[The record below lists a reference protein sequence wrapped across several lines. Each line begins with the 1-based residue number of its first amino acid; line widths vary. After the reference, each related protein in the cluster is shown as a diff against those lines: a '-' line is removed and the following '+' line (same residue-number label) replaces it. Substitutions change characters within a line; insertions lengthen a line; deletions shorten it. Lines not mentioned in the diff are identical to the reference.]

1 MDSTTPPSSEGVGRH
16 KRRSKKPRQ
25 TQFERES
32 FQERI
37 GASVP
42 LSDPKTRRQ
51 EPAPSSKRKQRRSSA
66 KAKNQ
71 GEMSRPASSQL
82 ANRFRLMVV
91 GGVLLVGGLGLGLNL
106 FKLQIIQGQE
116 LGERAQQQQQVAPPT
131 PIPRRPIIDRNGN
144 LLAIDR
150 PVYTLYA
157 HPQMF
162 KKPAAQIADQ
172 LGRIL
177 DRPAGELEGLFKSA
191 DTGIRVA
198 DFLAQ
203 EVGDRITRE
212 SIDGLELIQH
222 FTRLYPQQ
230 DVAAE
235 IVGYIDVDQQ
245 AQAGVEYSQQNL
257 LERSVPEEDL
267 EEDLEETSDEE
278 KTSQGDSVEPVDD
291 LNLQVTIDTRLQRA
305 VRSALKQQMEKYEA
319 ARGTV
324 MVMDARD
331 GSLLSLVSEPSYDPN
346 KYYNFDLAR
355 FKNWALTDIYEPGST
370 FKPITVAI
378 ALEAGAVQP
387 NSVFHDEGLVYV
399 DDWPIANADYE
410 YAGGRGSLTLTEI
423 VQYSSNVGM
432 VHVAAQMQPEVFYS
446 WLERLG
452 LGQPVGIDLP
462 FAVPSQIKSQVE
474 FTASPVNSATTAFGQ
489 GFALTPLQLL
499 QLHGTL
505 ANGGKLVTPH
515 VVRGLYNSAGEAFW
529 QPELPLPRQVFSP
542 QTTKTVLAMMEEAVL
557 DGTGTAAQISGYRI
571 AGKTGT
577 AQKSNGYGY
586 SEHAKVVS
594 FVGIFPV
601 EAPRYVVLAVVDE
614 PDGGSG
620 GAVAAPI
627 VKLVMDALIA
637 IEGIPPSQA
646 GRTQH

>member
-1 MDSTTPPSSEGVGRH
+1 
-16 KRRSKKPRQ
+16 
-25 TQFERES
+25 
-32 FQERI
+32 
-37 GASVP
+37 
-42 LSDPKTRRQ
+42 
-51 EPAPSSKRKQRRSSA
+51 
-66 KAKNQ
+66 
-71 GEMSRPASSQL
+71 MSLPASSQL

-116 LGERAQQQQQVAPPT
+116 LGERAQQQQKVAPPA
-131 PIPRRPIIDRNGN
+131 PIPRRPITDRNGN

-177 DRPAGELEGLFKSA
+177 DRPAGELEGLFKSG

-203 EVGDRITRE
+203 EVGDRIATE
-212 SIDGLELIQH
+212 SIDGLELIQN

-235 IVGYIDVDQQ
+235 IVGYIDVDKQ

-267 EEDLEETSDEE
+267 EETSDEE
-278 KTSQGDSVEPVDD
+278 KTPQATDSLQPVDD
-291 LNLQVTIDTRLQRA
+291 LHLQVTIDTRLQRA
-305 VRSALKQQMEKYEA
+305 VRSALKQQMEQYRA
-319 ARGTV
+319 PRGTV

-387 NSVFHDEGLVYV
+387 NSVFNDEGLVYV
-399 DDWPIANADYE
+399 DEWPIANADYE

-515 VVRGLYNSAGEAFW
+515 VVRGLYNTAGEAFW
-529 QPELPLPRQVFSP
+529 QPELPLPRQVFSSK
-542 QTTKTVLAMMEEAVL
+542 TTKTVLAMMEEAVV
-557 DGTGTAAQISGYRI
+557 DGTGKAAQISGYRI

-577 AQKSNGYGY
+577 AQKSDGYGY
-586 SEHAKVVS
+586 SDYAKVVS
-594 FVGIFPV
+594 FVGIFPA

-627 VKLVMDALIA
+627 VKLVIDALIA
-637 IEGIPPSQA
+637 IEGIPPSQVE
-646 GRTQH
+646 RTQN